1 MDVVKI
7 EVPEIEESESE
18 IPQAPENP
26 LGVALSLFQRMYELT
41 ADIQAFEKAHGPLT
55 SYYVSGTGFV
65 VLLDEDILGSKLEAA
80 AKAETGESPEPAK
93 KRGRRSGTRNA
104 AAKKRTAKVARKKI

>member
-7 EVPEIEESESE
+7 EVPEIEDSESE

-41 ADIQAFEKAHGPLT
+41 ADIQEFEKAHGPLT

-80 AKAETGESPEPAK
+80 AKDETSESPEPAK
-93 KRGRRSGTRNA
+93 KRGRRTSTRS